1 MSSPSHSSPHL
12 VTPQYNPLNSFG
24 LCVILSLLTS
34 SNAIV
39 QNLSKDPV
47 THVYPYDPTSLP
59 LGSEILKLAIA
70 LAYVR
75 IEKDTSNNKRPRKS
89 SSHVSLPNAHPKQQ
103 SPLEVTYHSIV
114 YLLPSLLYF
123 MKNTSDTISLQHLQ
137 PPTFQVYS
145 NLKIVF
151 TAVLS
156 RLYFTRPC
164 SDARWAYLLFLSI
177 GAR

>member
-1 MSSPSHSSPHL
+1 MSGTSFKFHRHITL
-12 VTPQYNPLNSFG
+12 TRTDHNPQ
-24 LCVILSLLTS
+24 
-34 SNAIV
+34 
-39 QNLSKDPV
+39 
-47 THVYPYDPTSLP
+47 SLP

-75 IEKDTSNNKRPRKS
+75 LEKDTSNNKRPRKS
-89 SSHVSLPNAHPKQQ
+89 SSHVSLPNAHLKQQ

-145 NLKIVF
+145 NLKIGEKHVVF
-151 TAVLS
+151 A
-156 RLYFTRPC
+156 F
-164 SDARWAYLLFLSI
+164 
-177 GAR
+177 